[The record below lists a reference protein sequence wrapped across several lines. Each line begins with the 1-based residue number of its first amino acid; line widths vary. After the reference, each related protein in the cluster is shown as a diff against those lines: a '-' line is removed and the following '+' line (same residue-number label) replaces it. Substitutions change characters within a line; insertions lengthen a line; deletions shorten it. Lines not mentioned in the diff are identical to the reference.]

1 MTTQDAASGGSTT
14 EKKRRFNL
22 APLQKFGRSLML
34 PIAALPVA
42 ALLLR
47 LGADDLLG
55 PDGLGWDS
63 IAAVVGAAGD
73 ALFANLPLLFAV
85 GIAIG
90 MARKSDGSTALAAV
104 VGYLVFQGVGDAMSP
119 VVLGLPEGD
128 AEQELIDYGVL
139 GGIVTGLVS
148 AWLWQRYHRI
158 SLPPYLAF
166 FGGRRFVPIITAFA
180 MLVISVLMSF
190 VYPAFDWAITGL
202 GERVTENAVLG
213 GFVYGTL
220 NRLLIPLGL
229 HHILNNPPWFIFGEY
244 TPPGGEPVNGDIAR
258 FLAGDPTAGAFMT
271 GFFPIMMFAL
281 PAAALAIWHEA
292 KPQNKKLVGG
302 IMLSAA
308 LTAFLTGVTEPL
320 EFAFMFVAFP
330 LYVIHALLTGTSM
343 ALTNA
348 LGIKDGFGFSAGLFD
363 YVLNFNIA
371 TKPLLLIPI
380 GLAYAALYYF
390 LFRFVIRKWNL
401 RTPGREDEDDPA
413 AGGSLLEQDNKA

>member
-1 MTTQDAASGGSTT
+1 VTTQEAAAGGTT
-14 EKKRRFNL
+14 KGRRFNL
-22 APLQKFGRSLML
+22 APVQKFGRSLML

-47 LGADDLLG
+47 LGQPDLLG
-55 PDGLGWDS
+55 ADGLGWDNV
-63 IAAVVGAAGD
+63 AAVIGAAGN

-90 MARKSDGSTALAAV
+90 MARKADGSTALAAV
-104 VGYLVFQGVGDAMSP
+104 VGYLVFKGVGDAMSP
-119 VVLGLPEGD
+119 VILDGD
-128 AEQELIDYGVL
+128 ELINYGVL
-139 GGIVTGLVS
+139 GGIVSGLVS

-158 SLPPYLAF
+158 TLPPYLAF

-190 VYPAFDWAITGL
+190 VYPAFDSGINAL
-202 GERVTENAVLG
+202 GEWVTDNAVLG
-213 GFVYGTL
+213 GFVYGTI

-244 TPPGGEPVNGDIAR
+244 TSGGETYHGDIAR

-330 LYVIHALLTGTSM
+330 LYVIHALLTGTSL
-343 ALTNA
+343 ALVNA
-348 LGIKDGFGFSAGLFD
+348 IGIKDGFGFSAGLFD
-363 YVLNFNIA
+363 YALNFNIA

-380 GLAYAALYYF
+380 GLAYAVLYYF

-401 RTPGREDEDDPA
+401 KTPGREDE
-413 AGGSLLEQDNKA
+413 GEESLVEADTSA